1 MYEQTFGIGG
11 GGIGSGGRASNSN
24 ILKAPKA
31 FIKGG
36 TLDPSDTSLNV
47 IKFFFFFNFAIIVY
61 FLFFR
66 KSIKILKY
74 KLNFN

>member
-1 MYEQTFGIGG
+1 MEIEKSLKIYEQTFGLGNGG
-11 GGIGSGGRASNSN
+11 GGSSASNSN

-47 IKFFFFFNFAIIVY
+47 KNKIFFLCNLLQKNNEI
-61 FLFFR
+61 R
-66 KSIKILKY
+66 K
-74 KLNFN
+74 